1 MFRKMATKYEGWTR
15 EALIDRLVELEG
27 PPKHILSSPQSVDN
41 PGKRKKKEM
50 DFSKYCS
57 RKVAIKF
64 AYLGWN
70 YHGLAWQKD
79 EKTATVE
86 GQIMK
91 ALHKTRC
98 VPSLDPQL
106 CEFSRCGRTDAEV
119 SAMAQVIS
127 LRLRSSLNED
137 ELANPANDSREL
149 DYLKILNSQLPPDI
163 LAYEICLRPPSE
175 FDARFSCVSRHY
187 RYYFSGSGLDIAQMR
202 IAARELVGVHDF
214 RNFCRV
220 DASKQITNFRREI
233 LEADIVGVD
242 GQKNLYYLNLRGT
255 AFLWNQV
262 RSIMAILF
270 LVGQG
275 QEDAS
280 IVTKL
285 LDVEKNPR
293 RPAYEIAWGVPLV
306 LYNCE
311 FKDIP
316 WTRRTCDVDALFNL
330 RYDHETKVNMA
341 SIMLN
346 VVCPNFIYPE
356 TNRVNTGQGIGRRSK
371 YVPLFKRALLEPPE
385 VINQKWL
392 EKQSRK
398 EGSQG

>member
-1 MFRKMATKYEGWTR
+1 MLRKMAAKYEGWSR
-15 EALIDRLVELEG
+15 EALIARLLELESPLKHALS
-27 PPKHILSSPQSVDN
+27 PPQTTEA
-41 PGKRKKKEM
+41 GKRKKKEM

-64 AYLGWN
+64 AYLGWS

-79 EKTATVE
+79 LHTPTVE

-98 VPSLDPQL
+98 VQSLDPQL
-106 CEFSRCGRTDAEV
+106 CDFSRCGRTDAEV

-127 LRLRSSLNED
+127 LRLRSCLNES
-137 ELANPANDSREL
+137 ELQDPANDSKEL
-149 DYLKILNSQLPPDI
+149 DYLKILNSQLPPDVV
-163 LAYEICLRPPSE
+163 AYELCLRPPPD

-187 RYYFSGSGLDIAQMR
+187 RYYFRGEGLDLAQMQN
-202 IAARELVGVHDF
+202 AANKLAGVHDF

-220 DASKQITNFRREI
+220 DASKQITNFTREI
-233 LEADIVGVD
+233 LHAEIVQENS
-242 GQKNLYYLNLRGT
+242 QKNLYYLSLRGT

-262 RSIMAILF
+262 RSIMAVLF

-275 QEDAS
+275 YERAC
-280 IVTKL
+280 VVEKL
-285 LDVEKNPR
+285 LDVEKHPR

-311 FKDIP
+311 FKDIVWDRKMP
-316 WTRRTCDVDALFNL
+316 DIDDLYNL
-330 RYDHETKVNMA
+330 RYDHDTKVNMA
-341 SIMLN
+341 SIMLS
-346 VVCPNFIYPE
+346 VVAPGLEPPGA
-356 TNRVNTGQGIGRRSK
+356 NRVNTGRGIGRRSK
-371 YVPLFKRALLEPPE
+371 YVPLFDRALLETPE
-385 VINQKWL
+385 VVNQRWL

-398 EGSQG
+398 EDH